1 MDSCII
7 LTLRDSK
14 MIPDDIIIGYN
25 YSFRKNSTKGKKGG
39 LQVDLQGK
47 A

>member
-7 LTLRDSK
+7 LTLRYSK
-14 MIPDDIIIGYN
+14 MIPDDIISGFN
-25 YSFRKNSTKGKKGG
+25 NSFKKNGIKAEKGG